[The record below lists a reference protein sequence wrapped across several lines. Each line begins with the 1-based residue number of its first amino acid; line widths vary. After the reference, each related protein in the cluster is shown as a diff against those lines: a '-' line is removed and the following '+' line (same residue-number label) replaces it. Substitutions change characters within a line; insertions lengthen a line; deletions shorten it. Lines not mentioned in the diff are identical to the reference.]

1 MVESLRVSAVDS
13 SSFSGNGAACSGD
26 LQVAAFGRLLFA
38 AQCIMWHNECKMPV
52 IQVRDV
58 PDHIYRLLAE
68 QAEKERRSL
77 AQQVVAVLAR
87 GLQVELGAKS
97 RRQKVL
103 QSIHAGGQAPTRRL
117 SDPARLIRKD
127 RRR

>member
-1 MVESLRVSAVDS
+1 MAL
-13 SSFSGNGAACSGD
+13 
-26 LQVAAFGRLLFA
+26 
-38 AQCIMWHNECKMPV
+38 

-58 PDHIYRLLAE
+58 PDHIYRALAD

-87 GLQVELGAKS
+87 GLQVELDAKAR
-97 RRQKVL
+97 RRQVL
-103 QSIHAGGQAPTRRL
+103 RAIQAGGRPPTGRL
-117 SDPARLIRKD
+117 RDPARLIRED

>member
-1 MVESLRVSAVDS
+1 
-13 SSFSGNGAACSGD
+13 
-26 LQVAAFGRLLFA
+26 
-38 AQCIMWHNECKMPV
+38 MPL

-68 QAEKERRSL
+68 QAERERRSL

-87 GLQVELGAKS
+87 GLDVELDAKA
-97 RRQKVL
+97 RRRALIDSL
-103 QSIHAGGQAPTRRL
+103 QSASPIQAGKL
-117 SDPARLIRKD
+117 SDPARLIRED

>member
-1 MVESLRVSAVDS
+1 M
-13 SSFSGNGAACSGD
+13 
-26 LQVAAFGRLLFA
+26 RLMAL
-38 AQCIMWHNECKMPV
+38 

-68 QAEKERRSL
+68 QAERERRSL

-87 GLQVELGAKS
+87 GLQVELDAKS

-103 QSIHAGGQAPTRRL
+103 LALKAGAPVKMPRL
-117 SDPARLIRKD
+117 SDPAKLIRED

>member
-1 MVESLRVSAVDS
+1 
-13 SSFSGNGAACSGD
+13 
-26 LQVAAFGRLLFA
+26 
-38 AQCIMWHNECKMPV
+38 MPL

-68 QAEKERRSL
+68 QAEQERRSL

-87 GLQVELGAKS
+87 GLRVEIDPRA
-97 RRQKVL
+97 RRRALIESLRSDPPARGLK
-103 QSIHAGGQAPTRRL
+103 P
-117 SDPARLIRKD
+117 SDPAKLIRED

>member
-1 MVESLRVSAVDS
+1 
-13 SSFSGNGAACSGD
+13 
-26 LQVAAFGRLLFA
+26 
-38 AQCIMWHNECKMPV
+38 MPL

-68 QAEKERRSL
+68 QAARERRSL

-87 GLQVELGAKS
+87 GLQVEVDAKS
-97 RRQKVL
+97 RRQSL
-103 QSIHAGGQAPTRRL
+103 LAALRSAPDSGGERL
-117 SDPARLIRKD
+117 SDPVRLIRED

>member
-1 MVESLRVSAVDS
+1 
-13 SSFSGNGAACSGD
+13 
-26 LQVAAFGRLLFA
+26 
-38 AQCIMWHNECKMPV
+38 MPL

-58 PDHIYRLLAE
+58 PDHMYRLLAE
-68 QAEKERRSL
+68 QADKERRSL

-87 GLQVELGAKS
+87 GLQVEVDAKA

-103 QSIHAGGQAPTRRL
+103 RAIQASGQLHTSRL
-117 SDPARLIRKD
+117 SNPARLIRKD

>member
-1 MVESLRVSAVDS
+1 
-13 SSFSGNGAACSGD
+13 
-26 LQVAAFGRLLFA
+26 
-38 AQCIMWHNECKMPV
+38 MPL

-58 PDHIYRLLAE
+58 PEHIYRLLAE

-87 GLQVELGAKS
+87 GLQVDVDARARRRALLGVI
-97 RRQKVL
+97 Q
-103 QSIHAGGQAPTRRL
+103 AGSTVQAGKL
-117 SDPARLIRKD
+117 SAPARLIRED